1 MIPFTAP
8 ALAVAVTFAA
18 GLVAALYALV
28 AARGRTALLALRL
41 DERERELVAL
51 RLDQRELVDAR
62 SVRAALEAQ
71 VEHERRAA
79 AVQLEHA
86 HSAAAVQLE
95 HARSAASAQLEH
107 ERKSAAEKLALVEDS
122 QKKLCDAFD
131 ALSKKA
137 LQSNNDQFLQLAS
150 ESLARFQEGARG
162 DLEKRQQAI
171 IELVRPVRESLD
183 KVDGKLLDMEKAR
196 TGAYASLSQQIGSLL
211 SETGKLSQ
219 ALRAP
224 SVRGRWGEIQLKRV
238 CEMAGMLEHCDFQ
251 EQPTARTDDGS
262 LRPDLV
268 VKLPGGKNVVV
279 DAKAP
284 LQAYLSAIDAQDEG
298 ARRDRLLD
306 HARQIRQHM
315 AALSRKA
322 YWEQFEPAPEFV
334 ILFLPNEAML
344 TAALEHDPALIEAG
358 VQERVMLATPTTLI
372 ALLRAVSYGWR
383 QESLARNAQAISALG
398 RELYKR
404 LADMAGHLGRVGKSL
419 GSSVEAYNAA
429 VGSLERR
436 VLVSARKFRD
446 LEAVPENLEL
456 ESLSPIESAPRLLA
470 AGELTASAL
479 PDDAN

>member
-1 MIPFTAP
+1 MIAIAAAIFVA
-8 ALAVAVTFAA
+8 AVAAMGLAVT
-18 GLVAALYALV
+18 LRALV
-28 AARGRTALLALRL
+28 SAQGRAALLALRL
-41 DERERELVAL
+41 EERERELAQL
-51 RLDQRELVDAR
+51 RLEHRDLGEVR
-62 SVRAALEAQ
+62 SQRAALQ
-71 VEHERRAA
+71 
-79 AVQLEHA
+79 
-86 HSAAAVQLE
+86 
-95 HARSAASAQLEH
+95 AQLEH
-107 ERKSAAEKLALVEDS
+107 ERRSAAEKLLLVEDS

-150 ESLARFQEGARG
+150 QSLARFQEGARG
-162 DLEKRQQAI
+162 DLDKRQQAI
-171 IELVRPVRESLD
+171 VELVRPVRESLD
-183 KVDGKLLDMEKAR
+183 KVDGKLQDMEKAR
-196 TGAYASLSQQIGSLL
+196 TGAYASLSHQIGSLL

-238 CEMAGMLEHCDFQ
+238 CEMAGMLEHCDFE
-251 EQPTARTDDGS
+251 EQPTVRTEDGS

-268 VKLPGGKNVVV
+268 VKLPGGKRVVV

-284 LQAYLSAIDAQDEG
+284 LQAYLAAIDAQDEG
-298 ARRDRLLD
+298 ARRALLLD
-306 HARQIRQHM
+306 HARQVRQHM
-315 AALSRKA
+315 GALSRKA

-344 TAALEHDPALIEAG
+344 TAALEHDPSLIEAG

-372 ALLRAVSYGWR
+372 ALLRAVAYGWR

-404 LADMAGHLGRVGKSL
+404 LADMAGHLARVGKSL
-419 GSSVEAYNAA
+419 GGSVEAYNAA

-436 VLVSARKFRD
+436 VLVSARKFRE
-446 LEAVPENLEL
+446 LEATPENLEL
-456 ESLSPIESAPRLLA
+456 EPLQPIENAPRLLA
-470 AGELTASAL
+470 AGELTGAAI

>member
-1 MIPFTAP
+1 MTAIAAVLAA
-8 ALAVAVTFAA
+8 AL
-18 GLVAALYALV
+18 LAALYAL
-28 AARGRTALLALRL
+28 ASARGRTALLAVRL
-41 DERERELVAL
+41 DERDRELAPL
-51 RLDQRELVDAR
+51 RLDHRELGESR
-62 SVRAALEAQ
+62 SARAALQAQ
-71 VEHERRAA
+71 LDQERR
-79 AVQLEHA
+79 
-86 HSAAAVQLE
+86 
-95 HARSAASAQLEH
+95 
-107 ERKSAAEKLALVEDS
+107 SAAEKLLLVEDS

-150 ESLARFQEGARG
+150 ESLSRFQEGARG

-171 IELVRPVRESLD
+171 VELVRPVRESLD
-183 KVDGKLLDMEKAR
+183 KVDGKLRELETAR

-224 SVRGRWGEIQLKRV
+224 AVRGRWGEIQLKRV
-238 CEMAGMLEHCDFQ
+238 CEMAGMLEHCDFR
-251 EQPTARTDDGS
+251 EQPSARTDDGA

-315 AALSRKA
+315 SALSRKA

-344 TAALEHDPALIEAG
+344 TAALEHDPSLIEAG
-358 VQERVMLATPTTLI
+358 VQERVLLATPTTLI
-372 ALLRAVSYGWR
+372 ALLRAVAYGWR

-404 LADMAGHLGRVGKSL
+404 VADMSGHLARVGKAL

-429 VGSLERR
+429 VGSIERR

-446 LEAVPENLEL
+446 LDATPENLEL
-456 ESLSPIESAPRLLA
+456 ETLAPIEIGPRPLA
-470 AGELTASAL
+470 AGELTAPVLS
-479 PDDAN
+479 DDAN

>member
-1 MIPFTAP
+1 MTPFIFAVL
-8 ALAVAVTFAA
+8 LAAVAA

-28 AARGRTALLALRL
+28 VARGRAALLALRL
-41 DERERELVAL
+41 EERERELLPL
-51 RLDQRELVDAR
+51 RLDQRDLVEAR
-62 SVRAALEAQ
+62 AARAALQA
-71 VEHERRAA
+71 
-79 AVQLEHA
+79 QLEH
-86 HSAAAVQLE
+86 Q
-95 HARSAASAQLEH
+95 RQASATQLEH
-107 ERKSAAEKLALVEDS
+107 ERGAAAAQLDHERRSAAEKLVLLEDA
-122 QKKLCDAFD
+122 QKKLCDAFE

-137 LQSNNDQFLQLAS
+137 LQSNNDQFLQLAGQ
-150 ESLARFQEGARG
+150 SLARFQEGARG

-171 IELVRPVRESLD
+171 VELVRPVRESLD

-284 LQAYLSAIDAQDEG
+284 LQAYLAAIEAPDEG

-344 TAALEHDPALIEAG
+344 TAALEHDPSLIEAG

-372 ALLRAVSYGWR
+372 ALLRAVAYGWR

-446 LEAVPENLEL
+446 LEATPENLEL
-456 ESLSPIESAPRLLA
+456 ESLAPIESAPRLLA
-470 AGELTASAL
+470 AGELTASAI

>member
-1 MIPFTAP
+1 MI
-8 ALAVAVTFAA
+8 ALAIAIAA
-18 GLVAALYALV
+18 SSSAALVVALYALA
-28 AARGRTALLALRL
+28 AARGRAALLALRL
-41 DERERELVAL
+41 EERERELAPL
-51 RLDQRELVDAR
+51 RLGQQDLVEA
-62 SVRAALEAQ
+62 RAARASLLAQ
-71 VEHERRAA
+71 LDHERR
-79 AVQLEHA
+79 
-86 HSAAAVQLE
+86 SAAAQLQYE
-95 HARSAASAQLEH
+95 REAAAAQQESAR
-107 ERKSAAEKLALVEDS
+107 RSAAEKLALVEDS

-162 DLEKRQQAI
+162 DLDKRQQAI
-171 IELVRPVRESLD
+171 LELVRPVRESLD

-196 TGAYASLSQQIGSLL
+196 TGAYSSLSQQIGSLL

-238 CEMAGMLEHCDFQ
+238 CEMAGMLEHCDFH
-251 EQPTARTDDGS
+251 EQPTARTDDGA

-284 LQAYLSAIDAQDEG
+284 LQAYLSAIDAPDEG

-306 HARQIRQHM
+306 HARQIRGHM
-315 AALSRKA
+315 TALSRKA
-322 YWEQFEPAPEFV
+322 YWEQFQPAPEFV

-344 TAALEHDPALIEAG
+344 TAALEHDPSLIEAG
-358 VQERVMLATPTTLI
+358 VEERVMLATPTTLI
-372 ALLRAVSYGWR
+372 ALLRAVAYGWR

-404 LADMAGHLGRVGKSL
+404 LADMAGHLAKVGKSL

-436 VLVSARKFRD
+436 VLVSARKFRE
-446 LEAVPENLEL
+446 LEATPEHLEL
-456 ESLSPIESAPRLLA
+456 ESLVPIESAPRLLA
-470 AGELTASAL
+470 AGELTAAAL

>member
-1 MIPFTAP
+1 MI
-8 ALAVAVTFAA
+8 ALAIAAAIAAASVAALA
-18 GLVAALYALV
+18 AALYALV
-28 AARGRTALLALRL
+28 PARERAAILADRL
-41 DERERELVAL
+41 DERDRELMQL
-51 RLDQRELVDAR
+51 RLDQRELVEAR
-62 SVRAALEAQ
+62 SSRAALQ
-71 VEHERRAA
+71 
-79 AVQLEHA
+79 
-86 HSAAAVQLE
+86 
-95 HARSAASAQLEH
+95 AQLEH
-107 ERKSAAEKLALVEDS
+107 ERRSSAEKLALVEDS

-171 IELVRPVRESLD
+171 VELVRPVRESLD
-183 KVDGKLLDMEKAR
+183 KVDGKLRDLETAR

-251 EQPTARTDDGS
+251 EQPSARTDDGA

-284 LQAYLSAIDAQDEG
+284 LQAYLSAIDAPDEG

-315 AALSRKA
+315 SALSRKA
-322 YWEQFEPAPEFV
+322 YWDQFEPAPEFV

-344 TAALEHDPALIEAG
+344 TAALEHDPSLIEAG
-358 VQERVMLATPTTLI
+358 VQERVLLATPTTLI
-372 ALLRAVSYGWR
+372 ALLRAVAYGWR
-383 QESLARNAQAISALG
+383 QESLSLNAQAISALG

-404 LADMAGHLGRVGKSL
+404 LADMAGHLARVGKSL

-429 VGSLERR
+429 VGSIERR

-446 LEAVPENLEL
+446 LEATPENLEL
-456 ESLSPIESAPRLLA
+456 ESLAPIESAPRLLA
-470 AGELTASAL
+470 AGELTAPAL